1 LYGQTDKRQYTDPG
15 PLDREVLTADEAL
28 LTRRSVRAF
37 LPAPVD
43 RSVVEE
49 LLTLASRSPS
59 GSNIQP
65 WKVHVVAGEARERL
79 SRAILEALDR
89 DGYEGHKREWNYY
102 PVNWREP
109 YLARRR
115 KIGWD
120 LYGLLGIKKG
130 DFEGTERQRRRNY
143 EFFGAPVGL
152 IFTLDQDL
160 EIGSW
165 LDLLYYTLRL
175 AADRFELV
183 QLHRAARRFL
193 GHQHDQCR
201 HRRRVPPAREP
212 HRRGESGQAGCRS
225 CHEYHHDRRRG
236 YFRHRRPSRSRFR
249 AAH

>member
-1 LYGQTDKRQYTDPG
+1 MQPHALPT
-15 PLDREVLTADEAL
+15 DEAI

-37 LPAPVD
+37 LPTPVG
-43 RSVVEE
+43 RATVEE
-49 LLTLASRSPS
+49 LLTLASRAPS

-65 WKVHVVAGEARERL
+65 WKVHVVAGGARERL

-130 DFEGTERQRRRNY
+130 DFEGTEKQRRRNY

-165 LDLLYYTLRL
+165 LDLGIYLGALMI
-175 AADRFELV
+175 
-183 QLHRAARRFL
+183 AARGRALDTCPQAAFADFHAVIRKEL
-193 GHQHDQCR
+193 GIPETEIIICGMGVGYADPDAVENR
-201 HRRRVPPAREP
+201 LVTERASAREFATFE
-212 HRRGESGQAGCRS
+212 GFKET
-225 CHEYHHDRRRG
+225 
-236 YFRHRRPSRSRFR
+236 
-249 AAH
+249 

>member
-1 LYGQTDKRQYTDPG
+1 MLP
-15 PLDREVLTADEAL
+15 ANEAI

-37 LPAPVD
+37 LPTPVP
-43 RSVVEE
+43 RNTVEE

-65 WKVHVVAGEARERL
+65 WKVRVVAGEAKERL

-120 LYGLLGIKKG
+120 LYGLLGIRKG

-143 EFFGAPVGL
+143 EFFGAPVGM

-165 LDLLYYTLRL
+165 LDLGIYLGALMIAARGRGLDTCPQAAFADFHAVIRRELDIPETEIVICGLGLGYADPDAVENRL
-175 AADRFELV
+175 VTE
-183 QLHRAARRFL
+183 RAA
-193 GHQHDQCR
+193 
-201 HRRRVPPAREP
+201 AREFASFE
-212 HRRGESGQAGCRS
+212 GFKEKA
-225 CHEYHHDRRRG
+225 
-236 YFRHRRPSRSRFR
+236 
-249 AAH
+249 